1 MDIGGCR
8 TILHRPIIAQC
19 MIIKDNRTQRKAR
32 ISPDLPFEFARK
44 LQRLRFRIF
53 GIGIY
58 GPFPIFRGP
67 AERVYP
73 QTVPCSFVSRLRYKQ
88 FPKLFVPPRLWPRIL
103 VSRLGIKQPSGCF
116 IFPNARCLHYTVRW
130 CGQMR
135 KILLL
140 RC

>member
-1 MDIGGCR
+1 MNIGGCR
-8 TILHRPIIAQC
+8 TILHTPIIAHC
-19 MIIKDNRTQRKAR
+19 CIFKSNRTQRKVW
-32 ISPDLPFEFARK
+32 ISPDLHNEFARS
-44 LQRLRFRIF
+44 LPIFRL
-53 GIGIY
+53 GIN
-58 GPFPIFRGP
+58 GPSPIFRGP

-116 IFPNARCLHYTVRW
+116 IFPNARCLGYTARW

-135 KILLL
+135 RNLLW